1 MQGTAS
7 ALSAGLLGIDGYVV
21 KVTATVE
28 LGAPSLTISGRSSPS
43 LDEARERVRHALG
56 RHALG
61 RCGHPLPPRRQTIS
75 IEPEE
80 ADSPGLDLAVACALL
95 AAHGVVP
102 ESSLEGLLLWGELTL
117 DGTVRPAP
125 ATLVAADL
133 AQRRDIGRIAVA
145 ASDAGVQAVAKF
157 IKVLPVSTLE
167 ELVSILRNGEVP
179 AWGRRLAPED
189 RQAAFA
195 ELRGKAPPA
204 DQQLDMA
211 DIRGLSLGRRA
222 LEVALAGGH
231 SLLLHGPHGVGRTM
245 LARRAG
251 GLLPDLTP
259 RGAMEVS
266 KIHGLVRRQ
275 SSAQL
280 IRRPPVRMPHH
291 TVSSAG
297 LFGGGHPPR
306 PGEVTLAHRGVLFLD
321 DLPEMPLSY
330 IEGLRAVLRDG
341 LVDLPWRRRTV
352 HLPASFILIATMS
365 DCPCGYRGHPERAC
379 VCSDEAVARY
389 RSRVPLDLFDMI
401 VNVAPITSEEIEAGT
416 GEASE
421 PIRRRIEAARSLNK
435 DRPAPSAEAADSDVR
450 RELAGL
456 TSSSSARVLRV
467 AQTIAGLEGHSG
479 RPSAAHV
486 HEARS
491 LRIEP
496 GAGE

>member
-7 ALSAGLLGIDGYVV
+7 ALSAGLLGIDGYVA

-43 LDEARERVRHALG
+43 LDEARERVRHAI
-56 RHALG
+56 G

-167 ELVSILRNGEVP
+167 ELVSILRGEALVP

-195 ELRGKAPPA
+195 EIRGKAPPA
-204 DQQLDMA
+204 DQQPDMA
-211 DIRGLSLGRRA
+211 DIRGLTLGRRA

-341 LVDLPWRRRTV
+341 FVDLPWRRRTV
-352 HLPASFILIATMS
+352 QLPASFILIATMS

-389 RSRVPLDLFDMI
+389 RSRVPFDLFDMI
-401 VNVAPITSEEIEAGT
+401 VNVAPITGEEIEAGP

-421 PIRRRIEAARSLNK
+421 PIRRRIEAARRAMI
-435 DRPAPSAEAADSDVR
+435 DDHAAEAGTSSSDVR
-450 RELAGL
+450 A
-456 TSSSSARVLRV
+456 LRV
-467 AQTIAGLEGHSG
+467 ARTIALLEGKDPAH
-479 RPSAAHV
+479 PSDAHMD
-486 HEARS
+486 EAKS

>member
-43 LDEARERVRHALG
+43 LDEARERVRHAI
-56 RHALG
+56 G

-125 ATLVAADL
+125 ATLVVADL
-133 AQRRDIGRIAVA
+133 AQSSAIRRLAVA
-145 ASDAGVQAVAKF
+145 ASDAGVQATTRFVE
-157 IKVLPVSTLE
+157 VWPVSTLN
-167 ELVSILRNGEVP
+167 ELVSILRGKGSVP
-179 AWGRRLAPED
+179 AWGHQLTAED

-195 ELRGKAPPA
+195 ELRGKAAPQPS
-204 DQQLDMA
+204 DQQPDMA
-211 DIRGLSLGRRA
+211 DVRGLSLGRRA
-222 LEVALAGGH
+222 LEIALAGGH

-251 GLLPDLTP
+251 GLLPDLTT
-259 RGAMEVS
+259 REAMEVS

-321 DLPEMPLSY
+321 ELPEMPLSC
-330 IEGLRAVLRDG
+330 IEGLREVLRDRF
-341 LVDLPWRRRTV
+341 VDLPWRRRTV
-352 HLPASFILIATMS
+352 HLPASFILIATMN
-365 DCPCGYRGHPERAC
+365 DCPCGCRGHHERAC

-389 RSRVPLDLFDMI
+389 RLRVPFHLFDMI
-401 VNVAPITSEEIEAGT
+401 VNVAPITGEEIEAGP

-421 PIRRRIEAARSLNK
+421 PIRRRIEAAKRSLNE
-435 DRPAPSAEAADSDVR
+435 DRPALSAEAAESDVR
-450 RELAGL
+450 RVLAGL
-456 TSSSSARVLRV
+456 TSSSAARLLRV
-467 AQTIAGLEGHSG
+467 AQTIARLEGSD

-486 HEARS
+486 REAMS
-491 LRIEP
+491 LRIGP
-496 GAGE
+496 GAPE

>member
-7 ALSAGLLGIDGYVV
+7 ALSAGLLGIDSYVV

-28 LGAPSLTISGRSSPS
+28 LGAPSLTISGRSSHS
-43 LDEARERVRHALG
+43 LDEARERVRHAI
-56 RHALG
+56 G
-61 RCGHPLPPRRQTIS
+61 RCGYPLPPRRQTIS

-102 ESSLEGLLLWGELTL
+102 ESSLKGLLLWGELSL
-117 DGTVRPAP
+117 DGTVRPAH
-125 ATLVAADL
+125 ATLVVADL
-133 AQRRDIGRIAVA
+133 AQSSAIRRLAVA
-145 ASDAGVQAVAKF
+145 ASEAGTAAMVSHIEAMS
-157 IKVLPVSTLE
+157 VSTLDQ
-167 ELVSILRNGEVP
+167 LV
-179 AWGRRLAPED
+179 AH
-189 RQAAFA
+189 
-195 ELRGKAPPA
+195 LRGEAPPAPWVRPIVRAEQPA
-204 DQQLDMA
+204 DQQPDMA

-259 RGAMEVS
+259 REAMEVS

-321 DLPEMPLSY
+321 ELPEMPLSC

-352 HLPASFILIATMS
+352 HLPASFILIATMN
-365 DCPCGYRGHPERAC
+365 DCPCGYRGHSERAC

-389 RSRVPLDLFDMI
+389 RSRVPFHLFDMI
-401 VNVAPITSEEIEAGT
+401 VNVAPITGEEIEAGP

-421 PIRRRIEAARSLNK
+421 PIRRRIEAARRAMV
-435 DRPAPSAEAADSDVR
+435 DEQAAEAD
-450 RELAGL
+450 
-456 TSSSSARVLRV
+456 ARVLRV
-467 AQTIAGLEGHSG
+467 ARTIARLEGKDPAH
-479 RPSAAHV
+479 PSDAHV
-486 HEARS
+486 DEARS

-496 GAGE
+496 GARE

>member
-21 KVTATVE
+21 RVTATVE
-28 LGAPSLTISGRSSPS
+28 LGAPSLTIGGRSSPS
-43 LDEARERVRHALG
+43 LDEALERVRHAI
-56 RHALG
+56 G

-95 AAHGVVP
+95 DAHGVVP
-102 ESSLEGLLLWGELTL
+102 ESSLKGLLLWGELTL
-117 DGTVRPAP
+117 DGTVRPAS
-125 ATLVAADL
+125 ATLAVADL
-133 AQRRDIGRIAVA
+133 AQSSGIRRLAVA
-145 ASDAGVQAVAKF
+145 ASEAATAAAVGHLEVMSA
-157 IKVLPVSTLE
+157 STLE
-167 ELVSILRNGEVP
+167 QLV
-179 AWGRRLAPED
+179 AH
-189 RQAAFA
+189 
-195 ELRGKAPPA
+195 LRGEAPPAPWVRPSVRAEPA
-204 DQQLDMA
+204 DQQPDMA

-251 GLLPDLTP
+251 GLLPDLTT
-259 RGAMEVS
+259 REAMEVS

-280 IRRPPVRMPHH
+280 IRRPPVCMPHH

>member
-7 ALSAGLLGIDGYVV
+7 ALSVGLLGIDGYVV
-21 KVTATVE
+21 KVTAAVE

-43 LDEARERVRHALG
+43 LDEARERV

-102 ESSLEGLLLWGELTL
+102 ESSLKGLLVWGELTL
-117 DGTVRPAP
+117 DGTVRPAS
-125 ATLVAADL
+125 ATLAVADL
-133 AQRRDIGRIAVA
+133 AQSSGIRRLAVA
-145 ASDAGVQAVAKF
+145 ASEAATAAAVGHLEVMSA
-157 IKVLPVSTLE
+157 STLE
-167 ELVSILRNGEVP
+167 QLV
-179 AWGRRLAPED
+179 AH
-189 RQAAFA
+189 
-195 ELRGKAPPA
+195 LRGEAPPAPWVRPSVRAEPA
-204 DQQLDMA
+204 DQQPDMA

-251 GLLPDLTP
+251 GLLPDLTT
-259 RGAMEVS
+259 REAMEVS

-291 TVSSAG
+291 TISSAG
-297 LFGGGHPPR
+297 LFGDGHPPR

-321 DLPEMPLSY
+321 DLPEMPLSC

-352 HLPASFILIATMS
+352 HLPASFILIAAMNE
-365 DCPCGYRGHPERAC
+365 CPCGCRGHSERAC
-379 VCSDEAVARY
+379 VCSDEAVARH

-401 VNVAPITSEEIEAGT
+401 VTVAPITSDEIEAGP

-421 PIRRRIEAARSLNK
+421 PIRRRIEAARSLDK
-435 DRPAPSAEAADSDVR
+435 DRPVLSAEAADSDVR

-456 TSSSSARVLRV
+456 TSSSAARVLRV

-496 GAGE
+496 GARE